1 MNHERKI
8 LIVGNGFDLQHGLK
22 TGYRDFI
29 EYCRVLKTTKITT
42 REKVSNYH
50 EMQKLIRELYS
61 MCPSVYEELDD
72 LLDSFWINYFV
83 KLPTKRLDWIDF
95 ERDIE
100 STVKTIYKSIES
112 DGKYLQSKQFD
123 EYRQYLPEMDRNISI
138 SEEIF
143 QILNRDL
150 KKLNRLLEIY
160 LETRVYPNIQKIPSK
175 YQLFKDIHPDMVISF
190 NYTNTY
196 AEIYNPTIKFDYI
209 HGKADI
215 KRNASDCNMV
225 LGFDD
230 HYFNNENTVLEIVP
244 FEKYYQRIV
253 NRTSNDYQQWI
264 TQMCDAARPYQKH
277 LYFYGHSF
285 SPADGD
291 VIKKLIT
298 NPYTDT
304 TIYYRKGV
312 ETDRAR
318 IIQNLAVI
326 LTPDELL
333 NRINKSV
340 NGIIFKEV
348 DMDSMRID
356 NNM

>member
-29 EYCRVLKTTKITT
+29 EYCRVLKTTEITT

-61 MCPSVYEELDD
+61 MCSSVYEELDD

-123 EYRQYLPEMDRNISI
+123 EYRRYLPEMDRNISI

-175 YQLFKDIHPDMVISF
+175 YQLFEDIHPDMVISF

-253 NRTSNDYQQWI
+253 NRTSNDYQ
-264 TQMCDAARPYQKH
+264 R
-277 LYFYGHSF
+277 
-285 SPADGD
+285 
-291 VIKKLIT
+291 
-298 NPYTDT
+298 
-304 TIYYRKGV
+304 
-312 ETDRAR
+312 
-318 IIQNLAVI
+318 
-326 LTPDELL
+326 
-333 NRINKSV
+333 
-340 NGIIFKEV
+340 
-348 DMDSMRID
+348 
-356 NNM
+356 